1 MSTHALEQAIAV
13 SRGVL
18 ENVKVDQLGDSTPCT
33 GWNVGGLI
41 DHMVGANIF
50 FSAGVAGAPPAGI
63 DAKFSEGDYLA
74 AYDEHSAACVAAFQ
88 GDGVMDKMLTLPFGA
103 MPGSAFIGLAMI
115 DTFTHAWDLA
125 KATAQSTDLAPDLAE
140 LFITASVTLGSS
152 KGIAVTRTTHHKC
165 GRCWRHLPDVAEDGA
180 LCSRCDHVVSAMDAS
195 V

>member
-18 ENVKVDQLGDSTPCT
+18 ENVKVDQLGDSTPCA

-125 KATAQSTDLAPDLAE
+125 KATGQSTDLAPDLAAT
-140 LFITASVTLGSS
+140 LLVGAKASIQPGFRS
-152 KGIAVTRTTHHKC
+152 
-165 GRCWRHLPDVAEDGA
+165 EDGA
-180 LCSRCDHVVSAMDAS
+180 VFGMEKAAPSGAS
-195 V
+195 NADQLAAFLGRTV